1 MAIVREFKN
10 EDAVTIK
17 INDECLRNR
26 TPEQREAARRRVNEV
41 VSKLLYEVAEE
52 RARQSQQEAI

>member
-10 EDAVTIK
+10 EDGVTIK
-17 INDECLRNR
+17 INDECLRNQ